1 MKRTRSVARRT
12 ALAATTV
19 AAGLILAACGS
30 NDKGGSG
37 HDGHNS
43 ASKSP
48 ATSSSASASP
58 AAGPHNDADVS
69 FAQSMIP
76 HHRQAVEMADL
87 APARASSDEIKDL
100 AKKIKNAQDPEI
112 KTMSGW
118 LKGWGEK
125 VPEASMPGMDHS
137 GHSSMS
143 SDSPMPSHSDMPGM
157 MSGKD
162 MTELK
167 AAKGAEFDKKFAELM
182 IAHHKGAVGMAKTEQ
197 KDGRNTTAK
206 KLAADV
212 IKTQSAEI
220 DELQDILDRL

>member
-1 MKRTRSVARRT
+1 MHRPRSVARRT
-12 ALAATTV
+12 ALAATAV
-19 AAGLILAACGS
+19 AAGLVLAACGS
-30 NDKGGSG
+30 NGNGDGG
-37 HDGHNS
+37 HDGHSS
-43 ASKSP
+43 APKSP
-48 ATSSSASASP
+48 ATSSSAKAEP

-69 FAQSMIP
+69 FAQDMIP

-87 APARASSDEIKDL
+87 APTRASSDEIKDL
-100 AKKIKNAQDPEI
+100 AKKIKEAQDPEI

-125 VPEASMPGMDHS
+125 VPEAPMSGMDHS

-143 SDSPMPSHSDMPGM
+143 SDSPMSGHSDMPGM

-162 MTELK
+162 MADLK

-182 IAHHKGAVGMAKTEQ
+182 IAHHEGAVSMAKTEQ
-197 KDGRNTTAK
+197 KDGRNPAAK
-206 KLAADV
+206 KLAAEV